1 MSRVRSSPLDD
12 RHRALEAK
20 MVPFGG
26 WEMPLSYPAG
36 TLEEHRACR
45 EGAVAFDVSHLGT
58 VRVEGQGALAALQG
72 TLTNDLQKVTPGR
85 AQYTHLLAADGSVL
99 DDIIVW
105 WIDDEAFDVMPNAS
119 NTDRVVGAITGAA
132 PGRVDVRDTTAERA
146 VIAVQ
151 GPQARQKL
159 ATVSESA
166 SSVGRFRVQEFEWNG
181 HRCTVAGTGYT
192 GSDGVEC
199 AIPAAAAGDFWD
211 AVLAA
216 GIQPAGLGARDTLRL
231 EAGLPLHGHELGEGI
246 TPLNA
251 GLGWV
256 VAWDKGGFPGREAL
270 LAQREAGVDPVLRG
284 LKVQGRRP
292 PRTDQQVMAGGKVV
306 GRVTSG
312 NFSPMLGCGIAMA
325 LVSPDVVVGDTVG
338 VDARGTELV
347 AEVVEMPFFSG

>member
-1 MSRVRSSPLDD
+1 M
-12 RHRALEAK
+12 
-20 MVPFGG
+20 
-26 WEMPLSYPAG
+26 
-36 TLEEHRACR
+36 
-45 EGAVAFDVSHLGT
+45 
-58 VRVEGQGALAALQG
+58 
-72 TLTNDLQKVTPGR
+72 
-85 AQYTHLLAADGSVL
+85 
-99 DDIIVW
+99 
-105 WIDDEAFDVMPNAS
+105 
-119 NTDRVVGAITGAA
+119 
-132 PGRVDVRDTTAERA
+132 
-146 VIAVQ
+146 Q

>member
-1 MSRVRSSPLDD
+1 
-12 RHRALEAK
+12 

-166 SSVGRFRVQEFEWNG
+166 SSVGRFRVQEII
-181 HRCTVAGTGYT
+181 GT
-192 GSDGVEC
+192 D
-199 AIPAAAAGDFWD
+199 
-211 AVLAA
+211 
-216 GIQPAGLGARDTLRL
+216 ARDENRQDDEAADEGQDRHSDQPPEQVPMQVKPIQHSLARL
-231 EAGLPLHGHELGEGI
+231 
-246 TPLNA
+246 
-251 GLGWV
+251 
-256 VAWDKGGFPGREAL
+256 GR
-270 LAQREAGVDPVLRG
+270 P
-284 LKVQGRRP
+284 
-292 PRTDQQVMAGGKVV
+292 TFQVK
-306 GRVTSG
+306 
-312 NFSPMLGCGIAMA
+312 P
-325 LVSPDVVVGDTVG
+325 
-338 VDARGTELV
+338 
-347 AEVVEMPFFSG
+347 